1 MKTLASFLK
10 ERRIAA
16 GLSQIDVSRKLGY
29 TSAQFVSNWER
40 GIAKPPIE
48 ALAKI
53 IKLYPVDREEVLDRY
68 LLATKS
74 RLEAVLVKRN
84 GKKLKLQSPGKP
96 NART

>member
-40 GIAKPPIE
+40 GIAKPR
-48 ALAKI
+48 LKHW
-53 IKLYPVDREEVLDRY
+53 L
-68 LLATKS
+68 KS
-74 RLEAVLVKRN
+74 
-84 GKKLKLQSPGKP
+84 
-96 NART
+96 